1 MRILIVKLSAIGD
14 VIQSLC
20 VASSLKRGIKD
31 IEISWVVSEAAY
43 PLLKDHPLID
53 HVFLLPRRRWGK
65 MVSNIFAWPKLLS
78 EIGEF
83 VSQIRYQKF
92 DVVVDLQGLFKSGL
106 VTFISKSKRKVG
118 FPNTRE
124 LSYIFLNEKL
134 PPYDIEKHAVL
145 RYVKV
150 ASYLGGDIS
159 KIDFPL
165 AIKDSDRDYIDK
177 LVKGCGDI
185 IALNVGA
192 SWPNKK
198 WTVEGFSELAKEIYK
213 KWGLSPVI
221 TGGRADEDF
230 ANKIE
235 EKIKKT
241 ETKVIN
247 LAGKTS
253 LLELA
258 ALFERSKAVVTSDSG
273 PMHLAVAAG
282 ARVVALFGPTAP
294 WRTGPFGEDHKIVRT
309 NISCS
314 PCFKRRCDDPKCMKA
329 ILVSDVVSAIEEVL
343 RDQKSDSITNILN

>member
-20 VASSLKRGIKD
+20 VASALKRGIKD

-53 HVFLLPRRRWGK
+53 HVFLLPRKRWGK
-65 MVSNIFAWPKLLS
+65 MGANLFAWPKLIA

-83 VSQIRYQKF
+83 VSEIRQKEF

-124 LSYIFLNEKL
+124 FSYIFLNEKL

-165 AIKDSDRDYIDK
+165 AISEHDRDYIDR
-177 LVKGCGDI
+177 LLKGCGDI

-213 KWGLSPVI
+213 RWGLSPVI
-221 TGGRADEDF
+221 TGGREDEEF
-230 ANKIE
+230 ANKVE
-235 EKIKKT
+235 ERIKGAGT
-241 ETKVIN
+241 RVIN
-247 LAGKTS
+247 LAAKTS

-258 ALFERSKAVVTSDSG
+258 ALFERSKVVVTCDSG

-282 ARVVALFGPTAP
+282 TRVVALFGPTAP
-294 WRTGPFGEDHKIVRT
+294 WRTGPFGDNHKIVRI
-309 NISCS
+309 NIACS
-314 PCFKRRCDDPKCMKA
+314 PCFKRRCDNPKCMKD
-329 ILVSDVVSAIEEVL
+329 ILVNDVVSAIEEVL
-343 RDQKSDSITNILN
+343 RDQKFDSITHILN